1 MKLSVIIISFQSNHL
16 LKKILSNIK
25 KKHQTVIIENSMIQ
39 STRELEKKFKNVS
52 VIMPTENLGYAKAF
66 NLALKKCKND
76 FVLTITPDI
85 LINKNLIEKIEKV
98 INKYK
103 KFTLLAPEYKNQKIY
118 KNFTPFEKIKLVKK
132 KVNGFKIENVKE
144 IDWCF
149 CIINRKKFKNS
160 KILDENFFMY
170 FETIDLCKKL
180 EKLKHKMSIIKGLKF
195 EHLGTSSSNKKFNNE
210 ILVNRNWHFS
220 WSKFYFFKKNRNY
233 AYALRKIIP
242 NIYQNI
248 LGIILSLIKI
258 RFFDAK
264 LHLASLMGALN
275 GIFLQKSS
283 YRPNLNKND

>member
-1 MKLSVIIISFQSNHL
+1 
-16 LKKILSNIK
+16 
-25 KKHQTVIIENSMIQ
+25 MIQ
-39 STRELEKKFKNVS
+39 STKELEKKFKNVS
-52 VIMPTENLGYAKAF
+52 VIIPSENLGYAKAF
-66 NLALKKCKND
+66 NLALKNCKNN
-76 FVLTITPDI
+76 FVLTITPDV

-118 KNFTPFEKIKLVKK
+118 KNFTPFEKIKLAKK
-132 KVNGFKIENVKE
+132 KINGFKIENVKE

-180 EKLKHKMSIIKGLKF
+180 EKLKHKMSIIRGLKF

-220 WSKFYFFKKNRNY
+220 WSKFYFFKKNQNY
-233 AYALRKIIP
+233 AYALRKIVP

-258 RFFDAK
+258 RLFDAK
-264 LHLASLMGALN
+264 LHMASLMGALN
-275 GIFLQKSS
+275 GILLQKSS
-283 YRPNLNKND
+283 YRPNLNNND